1 MMSKK
6 QLLLLTCVST
16 LALVGPTAFAED
28 VVPVD
33 PTTPSTEVTI
43 PPTPVDPGV
52 PTDTTDPST
61 PVEPETPT
69 DTTNPGTPA
78 DPGTPTDT
86 TTPTDSSTTP
96 GTSTKPS
103 DSESTN
109 TNPGTKPTDEVKPE
123 TPKTPEVPSTV
134 TPEVIDKVDKETGNI
149 TIKPIPISPNKTII
163 GTQNGQLI
171 VQDYL
176 GKQSV
181 ESAENYGGRV
191 NDDGTVTIKDVEGK
205 EKTLPHTG
213 DNKGTLSIIG
223 AMFLSLTPFLFK
235 KKALFN

>member
-28 VVPVD
+28 VVPAD
-33 PTTPSTEVTI
+33 PTAPSTEVVI

-69 DTTNPGTPA
+69 DTTNPSTPA

-86 TTPTDSSTTP
+86 TTP
-96 GTSTKPS
+96 GTSTSPS

-109 TNPGTKPTDEVKPE
+109 TNPGTKPTDEVKPV
-123 TPKTPEVPSTV
+123 TPSTPEVPSTV
-134 TPEVIDKVDKETGNI
+134 TPGVVDNVDKETGNI
-149 TIKPIPISPNKTII
+149 TIKPIPISPDKTVV
-163 GTQNGQLI
+163 GTQNGNVLI
-171 VQDYL
+171 QDRSGSYL
-176 GKQSV
+176 V
-181 ESAENYGGRV
+181 SASELGGRL
-191 NDDGTVTIKDVEGK
+191 NDDGTVTIKDSEGK

-213 DNKGTLSIIG
+213 EEKGFLSIIG
-223 AMFLSLTPFLFK
+223 GTILSFVAFLFK
-235 KKALFN
+235 KKITLN

>member
-1 MMSKK
+1 MSKK

-33 PTTPSTEVTI
+33 PTTPSTEVTT
-43 PPTPVDPGV
+43 PSTPVDTGLPS
-52 PTDTTDPST
+52 DTTDPNT

-69 DTTNPGTPA
+69 NPTNPSTPI

-86 TTPTDSSTTP
+86 TTPTDDTTTP
-96 GTSTKPS
+96 GTSTS
-103 DSESTN
+103 
-109 TNPGTKPTDEVKPE
+109 PTDPKPE
-123 TPKTPEVPSTV
+123 TPIKPEVPSTV
-134 TPEVIDKVDKETGNI
+134 TPEVIDHVDPSNGSV
-149 TIKPIPISPNKTII
+149 TIKPVPIVPGKAII

-181 ESAENYGGRV
+181 ESATTYGGRV
-191 NDDGTVTIKDVEGK
+191 NDNGTVTIKDVDGK
-205 EKTLPHTG
+205 EKTLPSTG
-213 DNKGTLSIIG
+213 EKASVLTYVGMALTTILALVFKNKKLQ
-223 AMFLSLTPFLFK
+223 
-235 KKALFN
+235 

>member
-28 VVPVD
+28 VVPAD
-33 PTTPSTEVTI
+33 PTATSTEVVI

-69 DTTNPGTPA
+69 DTTNPSTPA

-86 TTPTDSSTTP
+86 TTTIDSSTTP

-109 TNPGTKPTDEVKPE
+109 TNPGSKPTDEVKPE

-134 TPEVIDKVDKETGNI
+134 TPGVIDKVDKETGNI

-163 GTQNGQLI
+163 GTQNGNVI
-171 VQDYL
+171 VQDDSGSRL
-176 GKQSV
+176 V
-181 ESAENYGGRV
+181 SASELGGRL
-191 NDDGTVTIKDVEGK
+191 NEDGTVTIKDSEGK

-213 DNKGTLSIIG
+213 EEKGFLSIIG
-223 AMFLSLTPFLFK
+223 ATILSFVAYLFK
-235 KKALFN
+235 KKLSLK

>member
-1 MMSKK
+1 MSKK

-28 VVPVD
+28 VVPAD
-33 PTTPSTEVTI
+33 PTAPSTEVVI

-69 DTTNPGTPA
+69 DTT
-78 DPGTPTDT
+78 TPTDSS

-134 TPEVIDKVDKETGNI
+134 TPGVIDKVDKETGNI

-163 GTQNGQLI
+163 GTQNGNVI
-171 VQDYL
+171 VQDDSGSRL
-176 GKQSV
+176 V
-181 ESAENYGGRV
+181 SASELGGRL
-191 NDDGTVTIKDVEGK
+191 NEDGTVTIKDSEGK

-213 DNKGTLSIIG
+213 EEKGFLSIIG
-223 AMFLSLTPFLFK
+223 ATILSFVAYLFK
-235 KKALFN
+235 KKLSLK

>member
-28 VVPVD
+28 VVPAD
-33 PTTPSTEVTI
+33 PTVPSTEVVI

-69 DTTNPGTPA
+69 DTI
-78 DPGTPTDT
+78 TPTDSS

-123 TPKTPEVPSTV
+123 TPKTPEVPSKV
-134 TPEVIDKVDKETGNI
+134 TPGVIDKVDKETGNI

-163 GTQNGQLI
+163 GTQNGNVI
-171 VQDYL
+171 VQDDSGSRL
-176 GKQSV
+176 V
-181 ESAENYGGRV
+181 SASELGGRL
-191 NDDGTVTIKDVEGK
+191 NEDGTVTIKDSEGK

-213 DNKGTLSIIG
+213 EEKGFLSIIG
-223 AMFLSLTPFLFK
+223 ATILSFVAYLFK
-235 KKALFN
+235 KKLSLK

>member
-1 MMSKK
+1 MSKK

-33 PTTPSTEVTI
+33 PTTPSTEVTT
-43 PPTPVDPGV
+43 PSTPVDTGLPS
-52 PTDTTDPST
+52 DTTDPNT

-69 DTTNPGTPA
+69 NPTNPSTPI

-86 TTPTDSSTTP
+86 TTPTDDTTTP
-96 GTSTKPS
+96 GTSTS
-103 DSESTN
+103 
-109 TNPGTKPTDEVKPE
+109 PTDPKPE
-123 TPKTPEVPSTV
+123 TPIKPEVPSTV
-134 TPEVIDKVDKETGNI
+134 TPEVIDHVDPSNGSV
-149 TIKPIPISPNKTII
+149 TIKPVPIVPGKAII